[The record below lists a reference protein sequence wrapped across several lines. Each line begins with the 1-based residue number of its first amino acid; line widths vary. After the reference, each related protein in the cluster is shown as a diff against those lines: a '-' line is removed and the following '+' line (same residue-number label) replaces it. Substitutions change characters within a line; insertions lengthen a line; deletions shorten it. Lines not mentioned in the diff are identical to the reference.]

1 MRLVP
6 RRRRCEAALRLA
18 RAAAPSFRLSELY
31 RRQERS
37 RVSGALDIATH
48 MVLHTLT
55 KNGVLFD
62 PLFEFDGFD
71 DFVRAYQEG
80 RGILLV
86 AAHNALSLLILRRF
100 HDAGIPSVTISS
112 DALPILGTQYNAPI
126 IDASSPFLVAARSRL
141 RRGEIVGAMIDRSE
155 HHGDGDAER
164 TFEFE
169 TANGP
174 VIVAPALLHVAAR
187 CGSNVVFVEA
197 HAETSG
203 LAGTLVVAASADA
216 DGLTREYIDFVR
228 AHLSS
233 RLAGTGLAHA
243 EAAVGAPA
251 S

>member
-1 MRLVP
+1 MCLVP
-6 RRRRCEAALRLA
+6 RGRRCGAALRLA
-18 RAAAPSFRLSELY
+18 RVATPWLRLSELY

-62 PLFEFDGFD
+62 PIFEFDGYD
-71 DFVRAYQEG
+71 DFLRTYKEG

-100 HDAGIPSVTISS
+100 YDAGIPSVTISS
-112 DALPILGTQYNAPI
+112 DALPVLGTPFDAPI
-126 IDASSPFLVAARSRL
+126 IDASSAFLVSARSRL
-141 RRGEIVGAMIDRSE
+141 RRGEIVGAMLDRGE
-155 HHGDGDAER
+155 HHRDKGAER

-187 CGSNVVFVEA
+187 CGSKVVFVEA

-203 LAGTLVVAASADA
+203 LAGTLVVASSADA
-216 DGLTREYIDFVR
+216 DELTREYIDFVR
-228 AHLSS
+228 AHLSA
-233 RLAGTGLAHA
+233 RLAGTAPAHA
-243 EAAVGAPA
+243 EDPAGAAA